1 MKLYHGSN
9 VFINNPDFL
18 FFKPYK
24 DFGLGFYLSDTYEQA
39 YSLAVQ
45 KARQTNGEPIVTE
58 FEFNESVLSS
68 KLLNVKIFNDYSEEW
83 AQFILDNRDTE
94 KLQPVHDYDFVY
106 GPIADDGVVFQLR
119 RYKRGVIKSLAELI
133 DETRYEKGITFQYYF
148 GTEKALKTLTRI

>member
-18 FFKPYK
+18 FSKPYK

-68 KLLNVKIFNDYSEEW
+68 KLLNVKIFNDSI
-83 AQFILDNRDTE
+83 Q
-94 KLQPVHDYDFVY
+94 
-106 GPIADDGVVFQLR
+106 
-119 RYKRGVIKSLAELI
+119 KSGLSS
-133 DETRYEKGITFQYYF
+133 F
-148 GTEKALKTLTRI
+148 